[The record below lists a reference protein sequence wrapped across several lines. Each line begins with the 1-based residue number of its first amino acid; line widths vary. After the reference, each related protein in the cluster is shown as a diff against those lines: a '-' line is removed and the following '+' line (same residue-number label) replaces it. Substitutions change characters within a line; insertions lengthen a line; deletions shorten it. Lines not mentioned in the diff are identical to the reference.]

1 MNMFEKASSIR
12 DMMQIGG
19 MTQARLATVLGVSQS
34 YVANKIRLLAFSDT
48 VREKIL
54 EHSLSERHARCIL
67 RLDDEKDQLL
77 AIEKAAAMKMNVA
90 RCEIMVDTM
99 LDDINRKK
107 PCGINFS
114 ERIGHFEKSL
124 ESSLSLLSE
133 IGIRS
138 RVKREETKDMIYFSI
153 SIG

>member
-48 VREKIL
+48 VRGKIL

-90 RCEIMVDTM
+90 RCEILVDTM
-99 LDDINRKK
+99 LDKK
-107 PCGINFS
+107 LREKVPEANYN
-114 ERIGHFEKSL
+114 ERIGHFESSL
-124 ESSLSLLSE
+124 ESSLSLLRE
-133 IGIRS
+133 IGIRA
-138 RVKREETKDMIYFSI
+138 RARREEVGEMIYFNI